1 MIPLTNEQQKL
12 ELRKIFIPL
21 TAAEIIWDYVDRV
34 LRYCADHRISETMK
48 LSRAVKKLHESYDDF
63 IRRNLDWQ
71 HRELVRAACEDFK
84 QAFSYDLTVMF
95 CTISNELNY
104 KYVGQ
109 HITYQD
115 MRVNALGSIMLL
127 RALRSMPGMARLPK
141 LKDLDEIMDA
151 YVAPYELDLTRN
163 VEICQKV
170 LAKRLAEVPYMECKL
185 RL

>member
-1 MIPLTNEQQKL
+1 
-12 ELRKIFIPL
+12 
-21 TAAEIIWDYVDRV
+21 
-34 LRYCADHRISETMK
+34 
-48 LSRAVKKLHESYDDF
+48 
-63 IRRNLDWQ
+63 
-71 HRELVRAACEDFK
+71 
-84 QAFSYDLTVMF
+84 MF
-95 CTISNELNY
+95 CTISHELNY
-104 KYVGQ
+104 KYFGQ
-109 HITYQD
+109 PITYQD

-170 LAKRLAEVPYMECKL
+170 LAKRLAEVPDMECKL